1 MMTRIVFECRK
12 CEHRVY
18 LDYKPGDGLLRR
30 LQRLSNMDCPE
41 CGEEPER
48 NWMLIGVIPEVPDED

>member
-1 MMTRIVFECRK
+1 MMTRLIFECRK

-18 LDYKPGDGLLRR
+18 LDYEPSNGLLRR

-48 NWMLIGVIPEVPDED
+48 NWMLIGVTLEVPDED